1 MQHDEKQIYFDEL
14 AEVLKRANARRST
27 DLGRWLK
34 EFIHRRREE
43 GMARATRSAEGPS
56 NQVKA

>member
-1 MQHDEKQIYFDEL
+1 MQHDQEQIHFHEL
-14 AEVLKRANARRST
+14 AEVLKRANALHA

-34 EFIHRRREE
+34 DFIHRRHEE

>member
-1 MQHDEKQIYFDEL
+1 MQHDQEQIHFHEL
-14 AEVLKRANARRST
+14 AEVLKRANARRFA

-34 EFIHRRREE
+34 DFIHRRHEE